1 MTRLCKQGNF
11 FPDPADV
18 AQQVYL
24 TATMDNLME
33 KYGVKKKAPETM
45 SKPPTPKETPRAPA
59 AKPAKPSRS
68 SRRTAMTQEK
78 KEVIKGGAMLARAR
92 TGH

>member
-1 MTRLCKQGNF
+1 MTQLGIQGNF
-11 FPDPADV
+11 FPDPVDV

-33 KYGVKKKAPETM
+33 KYGVKKKAPETVPAP
-45 SKPPTPKETPRAPA
+45 KKTPKPPA

-68 SRRTAMTQEK
+68 TRRTAMTQEK
-78 KEVIKGGAMLARAR
+78 KEVIKGGAMLVRAR

>member
-1 MTRLCKQGNF
+1 MTWLGTQGNF
-11 FPDPADV
+11 FPDPVDV

-33 KYGVKKKAPETM
+33 KYGVKKKV
-45 SKPPTPKETPRAPA
+45 PKEAP
-59 AKPAKPSRS
+59 KQPAGQPAMST
-68 SRRTAMTQEK
+68 RRTAMMKEK
-78 KEVIKGGAMLARAR
+78 KNVIKGGAMLARAK